1 MPSKTVVLCTVA
13 LTPELLGDAT
23 PRLKS
28 FADAGATVPLGG
40 VTPAV
45 TATVQSTYL
54 TGLPPSGHGAVGN
67 GWLFRDT
74 MEARLWQQSNRLVQA
89 PKVWEAAPGVT
100 CANLCWWFAMYSSAD
115 VTVTPRPMYPADGRK
130 IPDCYTKPGDLRDHL
145 QAELGQFPLFKF
157 WGPAASLDSTR
168 WIAEAA
174 KLVEARFDPKLSL
187 IYLPHL
193 DYELQKK
200 GPALASI
207 REALGELD
215 MVAGDLIEFYEARD
229 ARVIV
234 LSEYGIVPVSRPVH
248 PNRALR
254 AAGLV
259 AYRME
264 LGREVIDI
272 GGSEAFAMADH
283 QIAHVYVHDPA
294 RIGEVKL
301 LLESLDGV
309 AEVLDEAG
317 KRQYG
322 LDHERSGEL
331 VLIAD
336 ADAWF
341 TYYYWEDD
349 SKAPDYA
356 RTVDIHRKPGYDP
369 VELFLDP
376 AIRVPPLAVGSR
388 IVRRKLGFRT
398 LLDVIPLDPS
408 LVRGSHGRIPDDAS
422 KGPLLITRQADLLEE
437 GELAATG
444 VNDLILRHLGM
455 APRRPSGSSPLRS
468 REAAAR

>member
-1 MPSKTVVLCTVA
+1 MPNKTVVLCTVA
-13 LTPELLGDAT
+13 LTPDLLGEAT

-28 FADAGATVPLGG
+28 FADGGAVVPVGG

-74 MEARLWQQSNRLVQA
+74 MEVRLWQQSNRLVQA
-89 PKVWEAAPGVT
+89 PKVWEATPDIV
-100 CANLCWWFAMYSSAD
+100 CANLSWWFAMYSSAD

-130 IPDCYTKPGDLRDHL
+130 IPDCYTKPGDLRDSL

-157 WGPAASLDSTR
+157 WGPAASIDSTR
-168 WIAEAA
+168 WLADAA
-174 KLVEARFDPKLSL
+174 KRVDERFNPDLTLV
-187 IYLPHL
+187 YLPHL
-193 DYELQKK
+193 DYGLQKK
-200 GPALASI
+200 GPVGV
-207 REALGELD
+207 EQELGELD
-215 MVAGDLIEFYEARD
+215 AVAGDLIEFYEQHD

-234 LSEYGIVPVSRPVH
+234 LSEYGIVPVSKPVH

-254 AAGLV
+254 EAGLV

-283 QIAHVYVHDPA
+283 QIAHVYVRDPERVA
-294 RIGEVKL
+294 QVREV
-301 LLESLDGV
+301 LEGLDGV
-309 AEVLDEAG
+309 GEVLDEAG
-317 KRQYG
+317 KREYG

-336 ADAWF
+336 PDAWF
-341 TYYYWEDD
+341 TYYYWLDD
-349 SKAPDYA
+349 NKAPDYA

-388 IVRRKLGFRT
+388 IVRRKLGLRT
-398 LLDVIPLDPS
+398 LLDVIPLDAS
-408 LVRGSHGRIPDDAS
+408 LVKGSHGRIPDDPA
-422 KGPLLITRQADLLEE
+422 KGPLLITRQADLLED
-437 GELAATG
+437 GELPATG
-444 VNDLILRHLGM
+444 VHDLILRHLGVSV
-455 APRRPSGSSPLRS
+455 PV
-468 REAAAR
+468 AAR

>member
-23 PRLKS
+23 PRLKR
-28 FADAGATVPLGG
+28 FADAGAVVPLGG

-74 MEARLWQQSNRLVQA
+74 MEVRLWQQSNLVVQA
-89 PKVWEAAPGVT
+89 RKVWEAAPGIS

-130 IPDCYTKPGDLRDHL
+130 IPDCYTKPGDLRDSL
-145 QAELGQFPLFKF
+145 QAELGQFPLFRF
-157 WGPAASLDSTR
+157 WGPAASIESTN
-168 WIAEAA
+168 WIAAAA
-174 KLVEARFDPKLSL
+174 KQVDAQFDPSLSL
-187 IYLPHL
+187 VYLPHL
-193 DYELQKK
+193 DYALQKK
-200 GPALASI
+200 GPAIGGI
-207 REALGELD
+207 RTELGELD
-215 MVAGDLIEFYEARD
+215 AVAGDLIDFYEARG

-248 PNRALR
+248 PNRVLR
-254 AAGLV
+254 SAGLIN
-259 AYRME
+259 YRME
-264 LGREVIDI
+264 LGHEVLDI

-283 QIAHVYVHDPA
+283 QLSHVYVRDPA
-294 RIGEVKL
+294 RIPEVKE
-301 LLESLDGV
+301 LLEAVPGV
-309 AEVLDEAG
+309 GEVLDEAG
-317 KRQYG
+317 KREYG

-331 VLIAD
+331 VLIAEP
-336 ADAWF
+336 DAWF

-349 SKAPDYA
+349 ARAPDYA

-376 AIRVPPLAVGSR
+376 AIRVPPLAIGSR
-388 IVRRKLGFRT
+388 VIRKKLGFRT
-398 LLDVIPLDPS
+398 LMDVIPLDAT
-408 LVRGSHGRIPDDAS
+408 LVKGSHGRIPDDPA
-422 KGPLLITRQADLLEE
+422 KGPLLITKQENLVEDSQ
-437 GELAATG
+437 LAATG
-444 VNDLILRHLGM
+444 VHDLILRHLGVR
-455 APRRPSGSSPLRS
+455 A

>member
-1 MPSKTVVLCTVA
+1 MPEKTVVLCTVA
-13 LTPELLGDAT
+13 LTPSLLGDAT
-23 PRLKS
+23 PRLKR
-28 FADAGATVPLGG
+28 FADAGAVVPLGG

-45 TATVQSTYL
+45 TAAVQSTYL

-74 MEARLWQQSNRLVQA
+74 MEVRLWQQSNRLVQA
-89 PKVWEAAPGVT
+89 PKVWEAADVS

-130 IPDCYTKPGDLRDHL
+130 IPDCYTKPGDLRDRL

-157 WGPAASLDSTR
+157 WGPAASIDSTK

-174 KLVEARFDPKLSL
+174 KVVDTQFDPTLSL
-187 IYLPHL
+187 VYLPHL

-200 GPALASI
+200 GPVGV
-207 REALGELD
+207 EKQLGELD
-215 MVAGDLIEFYEARD
+215 AIAGDLIDFYEARG

-248 PNRALR
+248 PNRILR
-254 AAGLV
+254 AAGLIS
-259 AYRME
+259 YRME
-264 LGREVIDI
+264 LGREVLDI

-283 QIAHVYVHDPA
+283 QISHVYVRDPA
-294 RIGEVKL
+294 RIDEVRAL
-301 LLESLDGV
+301 FEGAPGV
-309 AEVLDEAG
+309 GEVLDEEG
-317 KRQYG
+317 KRDYG

-331 VLIAD
+331 VLIAEP
-336 ADAWF
+336 DAWF

-349 SKAPDYA
+349 ERAPDYA

-376 AIRVPPLAVGSR
+376 AIKVPPLAIGSR
-388 IVRRKLGFRT
+388 LIRKKLGFRT
-398 LLDVIPLDPS
+398 LLDVIPLDAS
-408 LVRGSHGRIPDDAS
+408 LVKGSHGRIPDDPAR
-422 KGPLLITRQADLLEE
+422 GPLLISRHTALLGD
-437 GELAATG
+437 GELAATD
-444 VNDLILRHLGM
+444 VHDVILRHLGV
-455 APRRPSGSSPLRS
+455 PV

>member
-1 MPSKTVVLCTVA
+1 MPQKTVVLCTVA
-13 LTPELLGDAT
+13 LTPDLLGDAT
-23 PRLKS
+23 PRLKA
-28 FADAGATVPLGG
+28 FANAGAAVPVGG

-67 GWLFRDT
+67 GWLYRDT
-74 MEARLWQQSNRLVQA
+74 MEVRLWQQSDRLVQA
-89 PKVWEAAPGVT
+89 ARIWDSAPELTV
-100 CANLCWWFAMYSSAD
+100 ANVCWWFAMYSNAT

-130 IPDCYTKPGDLRDHL
+130 IPDCYTKPSDLRDQL

-157 WGPAASLDSTR
+157 WGPGASIDSTR
-168 WIAEAA
+168 WIAEAS
-174 KLVEARFDPKLSL
+174 KRVDARFDPALTL
-187 IYLPHL
+187 VYLPHL
-193 DYELQKK
+193 DYALQKK
-200 GPALASI
+200 GPALAGI
-207 REALGELD
+207 RRELGELD
-215 MVAGDLIEFYEARD
+215 AVAGDLIDFYEARD

-272 GGSEAFAMADH
+272 GGSQAFAMADH
-283 QIAHVYVHDPA
+283 QIAHVYVRDSG
-294 RIGEVKL
+294 RIPEVRAV
-301 LLESLDGV
+301 LEGLDGV
-309 AEVLDEAG
+309 GEVLDEDG
-317 KRQYG
+317 KRGHG
-322 LDHERSGEL
+322 LEHERSGEL
-331 VLIAD
+331 VLIAEP
-336 ADAWF
+336 DAWF

-349 SKAPDYA
+349 DKAPDYA

-376 AIRVPPLAVGSR
+376 SIRVPPLAIGSR

-398 LLDVIPLDPS
+398 LLDVIPLDAT
-408 LVRGSHGRIPDDAS
+408 LVKGSHGRIPDDPRR
-422 KGPLLITRQADLLEE
+422 GPLLITRQADLLE
-437 GELAATG
+437 GDRVAATD
-444 VNDLILRHLGM
+444 VHDLILRHLDV
-455 APRRPSGSSPLRS
+455 RV
-468 REAAAR
+468 AATT

>member
-1 MPSKTVVLCTVA
+1 MPEKTVVLCTVA
-13 LTPELLGDAT
+13 MTPELLGDAT

-28 FADAGATVPLGG
+28 FADAGAMVPLGG

-54 TGLPPSGHGAVGN
+54 TGRPPSGHGVVGN
-67 GWLFRDT
+67 GWLFKDT
-74 MEARLWQQSNRLVQA
+74 MEVRLWQQSNRLVQA
-89 PKVWEAAPGVT
+89 PKVWEAAPGIT
-100 CANLCWWFAMYSSAD
+100 TANLCWWFAMYSSAD

-130 IPDCYTKPGDLRDHL
+130 IPDCYTKPGDLRDSL

-157 WGPAASLDSTR
+157 WGPAASIDSTQ

-174 KLVEARFDPKLSL
+174 KRVDRRFDPTLTL
-187 IYLPHL
+187 VYLPHL
-193 DYELQKK
+193 DYDLQKK
-200 GPALASI
+200 GPALAGI
-207 REALGELD
+207 RTQLGELD
-215 MVAGDLIEFYEARD
+215 AIAGDLIDFYEERG

-248 PNRALR
+248 PNRILR
-254 AAGLV
+254 RAGLV
-259 AYRME
+259 SYRLE

-272 GGSEAFAMADH
+272 GASEAFAMADH
-283 QIAHVYVHDPA
+283 QISHVYVRDPA
-294 RIGEVKL
+294 RVAEVRELFTDVPGIG
-301 LLESLDGV
+301 
-309 AEVLDEAG
+309 EVLDEAG
-317 KRQYG
+317 KREYG

-331 VLIAD
+331 VLIAEP
-336 ADAWF
+336 DAWF

-349 SKAPDYA
+349 AKAPDYA

-388 IVRRKLGFRT
+388 IIRRKLGFRT
-398 LLDVIPLDPS
+398 LLDVIPLDAR
-408 LVRGSHGRIPDDAS
+408 LVKGSHGRIPDDPAS
-422 KGPLLITRQADLLEE
+422 GPLLMTKQTDLLPDRD
-437 GELAATG
+437 LPAAD
-444 VNDLILRHLGM
+444 VHDLILRHLGV
-455 APRRPSGSSPLRS
+455 AA

>member
-1 MPSKTVVLCTVA
+1 MPEKTVVLCTVA
-13 LTPELLGDAT
+13 MTPSLLERT

-28 FADAGATVPLGG
+28 FGTMVPLGG

-45 TATVQSTYL
+45 TAAVQSTYL

-74 MEARLWQQSNRLVQA
+74 MEVRLWQQSNRLVQA
-89 PKVWEAAPGVT
+89 PKVWEAASGIT

-130 IPDCYTKPGDLRDHL
+130 IPDCYTKPGDLRDRL

-157 WGPAASLDSTR
+157 WGPAASIDSTR

-174 KLVEARFDPKLSL
+174 KIVDVQFDPTLSL
-187 IYLPHL
+187 VYLPHL
-193 DYELQKK
+193 DYALQKQ
-200 GPALASI
+200 GPVGV
-207 REALGELD
+207 EKPLGELD
-215 MVAGDLIEFYEARD
+215 AVAGELIDFYEARG

-248 PNRALR
+248 PNRILR

-259 AYRME
+259 SYRME
-264 LGREVIDI
+264 LGREVLDI

-283 QIAHVYVHDPA
+283 QISHVYVRDEA
-294 RIGEVKL
+294 RIPEVRAL
-301 LLESLDGV
+301 FEGV
-309 AEVLDEAG
+309 PGIGEVLDEAG
-317 KRQYG
+317 KREYG
-322 LDHERSGEL
+322 LDHDRAGEL
-331 VLIAD
+331 VLIAEPD
-336 ADAWF
+336 SWF

-349 SKAPDYA
+349 AKAPDYA

-376 AIRVPPLAVGSR
+376 AIKVPPLAIGSR
-388 IVRRKLGFRT
+388 LVRKKLGFRT
-398 LLDVIPLDPS
+398 LLDVIPLDAS
-408 LVRGSHGRIPDDAS
+408 LVKGSHGRIPDDPAH
-422 KGPLLITRQADLLEE
+422 GPLLMTRHPDLLGD
-437 GELAATG
+437 GELAATD
-444 VNDLILRHLGM
+444 VHDVILRHLGV
-455 APRRPSGSSPLRS
+455 GV
-468 REAAAR
+468 RETAAR

>member
-1 MPSKTVVLCTVA
+1 MPEKTVVLCTVA
-13 LTPELLGDAT
+13 LTPELLGEAT

-28 FADAGATVPLGG
+28 FADAGAVVPVGG

-45 TATVQSTYL
+45 TAAVQSTYL

-74 MEARLWQQSNRLVQA
+74 MEVRLWQQSNRLVQA
-89 PKVWEAAPGVT
+89 PKGWEAAPGVT

-200 GPALASI
+200 GPALAHI

-331 VLIAD
+331 VLIA
-336 ADAWF
+336 
-341 TYYYWEDD
+341 
-349 SKAPDYA
+349 
-356 RTVDIHRKPGYDP
+356 
-369 VELFLDP
+369 
-376 AIRVPPLAVGSR
+376 
-388 IVRRKLGFRT
+388 
-398 LLDVIPLDPS
+398 
-408 LVRGSHGRIPDDAS
+408 
-422 KGPLLITRQADLLEE
+422 
-437 GELAATG
+437 
-444 VNDLILRHLGM
+444 
-455 APRRPSGSSPLRS
+455 
-468 REAAAR
+468 

>member
-1 MPSKTVVLCTVA
+1 MPNKTVVLCTVA
-13 LTPELLGDAT
+13 LTPDLLGEAT

-28 FADAGATVPLGG
+28 FADGGAVVPVGG

-74 MEARLWQQSNRLVQA
+74 MEVRLWQQSNRLVQA
-89 PKVWEAAPGVT
+89 PKVWEATPDIV
-100 CANLCWWFAMYSSAD
+100 CANLSWWFAMYSSAD

-130 IPDCYTKPGDLRDHL
+130 IPDCYTKPGDLRDSL

-157 WGPAASLDSTR
+157 WGPAASIDSTR
-168 WIAEAA
+168 WLADAA
-174 KLVEARFDPKLSL
+174 KRVDERFNPDLTLV
-187 IYLPHL
+187 YLPHL
-193 DYELQKK
+193 DYGLQKK
-200 GPALASI
+200 GPVGV
-207 REALGELD
+207 EQELGELD
-215 MVAGDLIEFYEARD
+215 AVAGDLIEFYEQHD

-234 LSEYGIVPVSRPVH
+234 LSEYGIVPVSKPVH

-254 AAGLV
+254 EAGLV

-283 QIAHVYVHDPA
+283 QIAHVYVRDPERVA
-294 RIGEVKL
+294 QVREV
-301 LLESLDGV
+301 LEGLDGV
-309 AEVLDEAG
+309 GEVLDEAG
-317 KRQYG
+317 KREYG

-336 ADAWF
+336 PDAWF
-341 TYYYWEDD
+341 TYYYWLDD
-349 SKAPDYA
+349 DKAPDYA

-388 IVRRKLGFRT
+388 IVRRKLGLRT
-398 LLDVIPLDPS
+398 LLDVIPLDAS
-408 LVRGSHGRIPDDAS
+408 LVKGSHGRIPDDPA
-422 KGPLLITRQADLLEE
+422 KGPLLITRQADLLED
-437 GELAATG
+437 GELPATG
-444 VNDLILRHLGM
+444 VHDLILRHLGVSV
-455 APRRPSGSSPLRS
+455 PV
-468 REAAAR
+468 AAR

>member
-1 MPSKTVVLCTVA
+1 MPEKTVVLCTVA
-13 LTPELLGDAT
+13 MTPELLGDAT
-23 PRLKS
+23 PRLKA
-28 FADAGATVPLGG
+28 FADGGAMVPLGG

-45 TATVQSTYL
+45 TAAVQSTYL

-74 MEARLWQQSNRLVQA
+74 MEVRLWQQSNRLVQA
-89 PKVWEAAPGVT
+89 PKVWEAAPGIT

-130 IPDCYTKPGDLRDHL
+130 IPDCYTKPGDLRDRL

-157 WGPAASLDSTR
+157 WGPAASIDSTK

-174 KLVEARFDPKLSL
+174 KLVDAQFDPTLSL
-187 IYLPHL
+187 VYLPHL
-193 DYELQKK
+193 DYDLQKK
-200 GPALASI
+200 GPALDGI
-207 REALGELD
+207 RGPLGELD
-215 MVAGDLIEFYEARD
+215 AVAGDLIDFYEGRG

-248 PNRALR
+248 PNRILR
-254 AAGLV
+254 SAGLI

-264 LGREVIDI
+264 LGREVLDI

-283 QIAHVYVHDPA
+283 QLAHVYVRDPA
-294 RIGEVKL
+294 RIGEVRAL
-301 LLESLDGV
+301 VEGV
-309 AEVLDEAG
+309 PGVGEVLDEAG
-317 KRQYG
+317 KREYG
-322 LDHERSGEL
+322 LDHDRSGEL
-331 VLIAD
+331 VLIAEPD
-336 ADAWF
+336 SWF

-349 SKAPDYA
+349 AKAPDYA

-376 AIRVPPLAVGSR
+376 AIKVPPLAIGSR
-388 IVRRKLGFRT
+388 LMRKKLGFRT
-398 LLDVIPLDPS
+398 LLDVIPMDAS
-408 LVRGSHGRIPDDAS
+408 LVRGSHGRIPDDPS
-422 KGPLLITRQADLLEE
+422 KGPLLMTRYADLLGD
-437 GELAATG
+437 GELAATD
-444 VNDLILRHLGM
+444 VHDVILRHLGV
-455 APRRPSGSSPLRS
+455 PV

>member
-1 MPSKTVVLCTVA
+1 MPEKTVVLCTVA
-13 LTPELLGDAT
+13 LTPELLGEAT

-28 FADAGATVPLGG
+28 FADRGAMVPLGG

-74 MEARLWQQSNRLVQA
+74 MEVRLWQQSNRLVQA

-100 CANLCWWFAMYSSAD
+100 CANLSWWFAMYSSAD

-130 IPDCYTKPGDLRDHL
+130 IPDCYTKPGDLRDAL

-157 WGPAASLDSTR
+157 WGPAASIDSTR
-168 WIAEAA
+168 WLAEAA
-174 KLVEARFDPKLSL
+174 KRVESRYDPGLTLV
-187 IYLPHL
+187 YLPHL
-193 DYELQKK
+193 DYGLQKK
-200 GPALASI
+200 GPVGVDDEL
-207 REALGELD
+207 RELD
-215 MVAGDLIEFYEARD
+215 EVAGDLIAFYEQRG

-254 AAGLV
+254 AAGLI
-259 AYRME
+259 AYRIE

-272 GGSEAFAMADH
+272 GGSEAFAVADH
-283 QIAHVYVHDPA
+283 QIAHVYVRDPA
-294 RIGEVKL
+294 RVGEVREV
-301 LLESLDGV
+301 LEGLDGV
-309 AEVLDEAG
+309 GEVLDEAG
-317 KRQYG
+317 KRDYG
-322 LDHERSGEL
+322 LDHDRSGEL
-331 VLIAD
+331 VLIAEPE
-336 ADAWF
+336 AWF

-349 SKAPDYA
+349 ALAPDYA

-376 AIRVPPLAVGSR
+376 AIRVPPLALGSR
-388 IVRRKLGFRT
+388 LVRKKLGFRT
-398 LLDVIPLDPS
+398 LMDVIPLDAT
-408 LVRGSHGRIPDDAS
+408 LVKGSHGRIPDDPA
-422 KGPLLITRQADLLEE
+422 KGPLLMTNQADLIED
-437 GELAATG
+437 GGLAATG
-444 VNDLILRHLGM
+444 VHDLILRHLGV
-455 APRRPSGSSPLRS
+455 PVHEG
-468 REAAAR
+468 AAR